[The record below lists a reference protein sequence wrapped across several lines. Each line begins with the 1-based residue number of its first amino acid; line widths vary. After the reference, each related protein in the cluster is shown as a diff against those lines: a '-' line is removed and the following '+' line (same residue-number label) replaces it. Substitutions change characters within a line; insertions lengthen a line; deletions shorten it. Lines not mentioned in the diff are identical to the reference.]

1 MKGIRS
7 TVAPL
12 QEALLSSSTSQT
24 GTPDSVKLS
33 YYPKLVSARHI
44 WKLFKGEFK
53 DLCASSYMVVLWV
66 VLVLFFFLTGQ
77 DLLFLHSLR

>member
-1 MKGIRS
+1 MKRIGS
-7 TVAPL
+7 TVAHL
-12 QEALLSSSTSQT
+12 QGALLSSSKSQT

-33 YYPKLVSARHI
+33 YYPKLFCARHI

-66 VLVLFFFLTGQ
+66 VLVFFLTGQ